1 MGSAVVLA
9 LLALAAATDGPS
21 RAPTPFSETTQP
33 SDDTIAGTLT
43 MNIVPISGPGFD
55 ELDAVVARAL
65 SYCTSTNIAIAEV
78 SAANDFTDDADCYDT
93 GVCPV
98 PFHFAMACDADLCA
112 TVMGNWESINEDPAL
127 FEPCVR
133 AACEFGEV
141 YEDGEPC
148 AHDWEVQDTMTIEA
162 FSSAAMAATD
172 APTPAPTTPSAA
184 PTSAPTAAPVAPPSP
199 PPSAAAAAAAAPTP
213 APTPAPTTPKIS
225 YGDDDDDGDC
235 VTLLCLTATNAR
247 AVAAAVLLLA
257 LVGCA
262 VCAFRC
268 RRPRKGGDAG
278 AVELGATNPIASPRE
293 PRRAATP
300 RTPKSPAHRGDDPS
314 LVPVV
319 VEAQERALISEWE
332 AVATPDGQTYDLS
345 WTITAVAINR
355 LSRGDCA
362 LWEKRRTS
370 SASQPTSPRR
380 ASQGSGKRCAA
391 RPKTQRSRSRRTTDV
406 WRPGRSA
413 SDLSGPTVAHFAWPM
428 SKRKHCSQLWRTVA
442 T

>member
-65 SYCTSTNIAIAEV
+65 HYCTSTNIAIADV
-78 SAANDFTDDADCYDT
+78 VARNDFTDDADCYDT

-199 PPSAAAAAAAAPTP
+199 PPSAAAAAKPGSMSSVSGI
-213 APTPAPTTPKIS
+213 TT
-225 YGDDDDDGDC
+225 
-235 VTLLCLTATNAR
+235 AR
-247 AVAAAVLLLA
+247 
-257 LVGCA
+257 G
-262 VCAFRC
+262 RE
-268 RRPRKGGDAG
+268 GAG
-278 AVELGATNPIASPRE
+278 A
-293 PRRAATP
+293 
-300 RTPKSPAHRGDDPS
+300 
-314 LVPVV
+314 
-319 VEAQERALISEWE
+319 
-332 AVATPDGQTYDLS
+332 
-345 WTITAVAINR
+345 
-355 LSRGDCA
+355 
-362 LWEKRRTS
+362 
-370 SASQPTSPRR
+370 
-380 ASQGSGKRCAA
+380 
-391 RPKTQRSRSRRTTDV
+391 
-406 WRPGRSA
+406 GRS
-413 SDLSGPTVAHFAWPM
+413 SPL
-428 SKRKHCSQLWRTVA
+428 
-442 T
+442 